1 MIEEL
6 VEIAKK
12 DKRVN
17 IDFTINNRIHL
28 FSAMDPKNKKIII
41 YIHGL
46 GGNKNWITRFY
57 KDLLDNGYNCY
68 SLDLTS
74 HGEDGNDFKKFNL
87 NNCISYLKDT
97 INYIKDKHKDSKI
110 YLFGSSYGGFVIL
123 NSYKKII
130 KDIDKVYLMCP
141 AIIFCEIME
150 RKVGN
155 LNMEYF
161 DNNRYLPLYN
171 GIKIYKKAY
180 IGFKKGDEYVKREK
194 FNNIFII
201 QGDIDKTVNVDNIIK
216 FCDENKLN
224 YKIIHEGKHELY
236 GFDKEIVEFIVN
248 N

>member
-6 VEIAKK
+6 VEIAKE

-87 NNCISYLKDT
+87 NNCISY
-97 INYIKDKHKDSKI
+97 
-110 YLFGSSYGGFVIL
+110 GGFVIL

-141 AIIFCEIME
+141 AINFCEIME

-161 DNNRYLPLYN
+161 DNNRYLSLYN
-171 GIKIYKKAY
+171 DIKIYKKAY
-180 IGFKKGDEYVKREK
+180 IGLKKGDEYVKREK

-216 FCDENKLN
+216 FCDENKLD

>member
-74 HGEDGNDFKKFNL
+74 NGEDGNDFKKFNL

-97 INYIKDKHKDSKI
+97 INYIKDKHKDSEI
-110 YLFGSSYGGFVIL
+110 YLFGSADFELSNPLIAFL
-123 NSYKKII
+123 RFSSS
-130 KDIDKVYLMCP
+130 
-141 AIIFCEIME
+141 AIILSSSFLKAPLI
-150 RKVGN
+150 V
-155 LNMEYF
+155 
-161 DNNRYLPLYN
+161 LPSYIFLLSVVSGLYPL
-171 GIKIYKKAY
+171 IYRVSVPA
-180 IGFKKGDEYVKREK
+180 
-194 FNNIFII
+194 
-201 QGDIDKTVNVDNIIK
+201 
-216 FCDENKLN
+216 
-224 YKIIHEGKHELY
+224 
-236 GFDKEIVEFIVN
+236 
-248 N
+248 

>member
-6 VEIAKK
+6 VEIAKE

-97 INYIKDKHKDSKI
+97 IIILKINIKIAKYI
-110 YLFGSSYGGFVIL
+110 YLDLV
-123 NSYKKII
+123 
-130 KDIDKVYLMCP
+130 
-141 AIIFCEIME
+141 ME
-150 RKVGN
+150 D
-155 LNMEYF
+155 L
-161 DNNRYLPLYN
+161 
-171 GIKIYKKAY
+171 
-180 IGFKKGDEYVKREK
+180 
-194 FNNIFII
+194 
-201 QGDIDKTVNVDNIIK
+201 
-216 FCDENKLN
+216 
-224 YKIIHEGKHELY
+224 
-236 GFDKEIVEFIVN
+236 
-248 N
+248 